1 MKTIEYNK
9 LKFTSENNEPDLID
23 YYLSDENKAHP
34 FIKYLPKNAIRQ
46 RIINTPIFQEI
57 HTGYNPH
64 ANSLKSISINSPNI
78 IDYEITID
86 DDNIFSNNIS
96 NTSNY
101 KLYSKPISYKNDNP
115 INNNDNNNYNYL
127 SIVNENQN
135 RARSPRIVRN
145 NNLNINDEINNNYEV
160 MIKSNSFSNLNKKSE
175 SPQIKIQNPNFNTIL
190 NFNKNS
196 NNYNSLPM
204 NYYENHYRANSC
216 LNNNISTEYFS
227 KSPLNIKKRRMPL
240 YDGFQ
245 NNFNLSTNHSTKHN
259 TNINNKRNNLSRI
272 ASSFEDKCPL
282 YMNDINSCQNKTFS
296 NQENYD
302 YIIDNPTPNTF
313 GSIYQNDITSKNIN
327 LNKQKY
333 TMNNDFQIIYN
344 NPTSNI
350 QPNYQTTTKIYKSK
364 IPKAIMGNNLNR
376 MSTNIKYAQNHPFS
390 PSPQKTS
397 YIKLDSG
404 NNGAIYQYQY
414 QKSISPPSI
423 KYNVGNNKALT
434 NQVILD
440 SKIGNQYSKI
450 KSSLP
455 KITNFANKLASNYEF
470 SSNNINDISFSDN
483 KFSHKTSMSDN
494 NFNIKLSKKN
504 LKEED
509 LDNNENIHFNK
520 SNIKKNKIS
529 KLKKHNKYGVY
540 KSNSLINIS
549 NEYYIEYMY
558 DHINSIRT
566 KPQSFI
572 KYLKSAINN
581 ISCDKK
587 GNLFYDG
594 NLKVALCKGKIVF
607 EETISFLEKVKP
619 MKPLIFRKE
628 LCVPIP
634 IKEKDFESGD
644 YLRKKI
650 KKIID
655 KGVSVR
661 AFWRDIIK
669 DPEINFLIMIV
680 DDNFIRRGAKRKD
693 ILNSNMKYIG
703 INSGSMGDY
712 FVCYTVLSDE

>member
-1 MKTIEYNK
+1 MKSIEYNK
-9 LKFTSENNEPDLID
+9 LKFTSGNTEQDLID
-23 YYLSDENKAHP
+23 YYMSDENKAHP
-34 FIKYLPKNAIRQ
+34 FIKYLPKNANRQ

-57 HTGYNPH
+57 HTGYNPYSK
-64 ANSLKSISINSPNI
+64 SLKSISINSPNI

-86 DDNIFSNNIS
+86 DDNIFSNNNI

-101 KLYSKPISYKNDNP
+101 KLYSKPDNYKNENQ
-115 INNNDNNNYNYL
+115 INNNHNHNFL
-127 SIVNENQN
+127 STVKENQN
-135 RARSPRIVRN
+135 RVRSPRIIRN
-145 NNLNINDEINNNYEV
+145 NNLNINDDINNNYE
-160 MIKSNSFSNLNKKSE
+160 MMLKSNSFSNLSKRSQ
-175 SPQIKIQNPNFNTIL
+175 SPKMKVQDPNFNSMI
-190 NFNKNS
+190 NFINNS

-204 NYYENHYRANSC
+204 NYYENHYRENSC
-216 LNNNISTEYFS
+216 LNNNISTQHIS
-227 KSPLNIKKRRMPL
+227 KSPLNIKKRNVPL
-240 YDGFQ
+240 YDGCQ
-245 NNFNLSTNHSTKHN
+245 NNFNLSTNHSTKQN
-259 TNINNKRNNLSRI
+259 SNINNKKNNLTRVISN
-272 ASSFEDKCPL
+272 FEDKL
-282 YMNDINSCQNKTFS
+282 YLYVNDINSCQNKTFS

-313 GSIYQNDITSKNIN
+313 RSIYQNDIINKNTNN
-327 LNKQKY
+327 LNNV
-333 TMNNDFQIIYN
+333 NNNVEIIYN
-344 NPTSNI
+344 NRPSNI
-350 QPNYQTTTKIYKSK
+350 QPNYRTTTKIYKS
-364 IPKAIMGNNLNR
+364 IFPKTIMTNNLNR
-376 MSTNIKYAQNHPFS
+376 MPKNIKYFQNHPFS
-390 PSPQKTS
+390 SSPQKINS
-397 YIKLDSG
+397 HIKLDSG
-404 NNGAIYQYQY
+404 NNGEIYQYQY
-414 QKSISPPSI
+414 QKSISPTNI
-423 KYNVGNNKALT
+423 KYNAGNNKTLT

-440 SKIGNQYSKI
+440 SNIGNQYYKI

-455 KITNFANKLASNYEF
+455 KITNFANKLTSNFEF

-483 KFSHKTSMSDN
+483 KFSHKASMSEN

-509 LDNNENIHFNK
+509 LDNNENIRFNK
-520 SNIKKNKIS
+520 SNTKKNKIS
-529 KLKKHNKYGVY
+529 KLKIHNNYSIY
-540 KSNSLINIS
+540 KSDSIINIS
-549 NEYYIEYMY
+549 NEYYIKYIY
-558 DHINSIRT
+558 DHINSIRA

-572 KYLKSAINN
+572 KYLRSAINN
-581 ISCDKK
+581 VVCDKK

-607 EETISFLEKVKP
+607 EETISFLEKIKP

-644 YLRKKI
+644 YLRKEI
-650 KKIID
+650 KTIID

-669 DPEINFLIMIV
+669 DPEMNFLLMIV

-703 INSGSMGDY
+703 INSGTKGDY

>member
-1 MKTIEYNK
+1 MKSIEYNK
-9 LKFTSENNEPDLID
+9 LKFTSGNTEQDLID
-23 YYLSDENKAHP
+23 YYMSDENKAHP
-34 FIKYLPKNAIRQ
+34 FIKYLPKNANRQ

-57 HTGYNPH
+57 HTGYNPYSK
-64 ANSLKSISINSPNI
+64 SLKSISINSPNI

-86 DDNIFSNNIS
+86 DDNIFSNNNI

-101 KLYSKPISYKNDNP
+101 KLYSKPDNYKNENQ
-115 INNNDNNNYNYL
+115 INNNHNHNFL
-127 SIVNENQN
+127 STVKENQN
-135 RARSPRIVRN
+135 RVRSPRIIRN
-145 NNLNINDEINNNYEV
+145 NNLNINDDINNNYE
-160 MIKSNSFSNLNKKSE
+160 MMLKSNSFSNLSKRSQ
-175 SPQIKIQNPNFNTIL
+175 SPKMKVQDPNFNSMI
-190 NFNKNS
+190 NFINNS

-204 NYYENHYRANSC
+204 NYYENHYRENSC
-216 LNNNISTEYFS
+216 LNNNISTQHIS
-227 KSPLNIKKRRMPL
+227 KSPLNIKKRNVPL
-240 YDGFQ
+240 YDGCQ
-245 NNFNLSTNHSTKHN
+245 NNFNLSTNHSTKQN
-259 TNINNKRNNLSRI
+259 SNINNKKNNLTRVISN
-272 ASSFEDKCPL
+272 FDDKL
-282 YMNDINSCQNKTFS
+282 YLYVNDINSCQNKTFP

-313 GSIYQNDITSKNIN
+313 RSIYQNDIINKNTNN
-327 LNKQKY
+327 LNNV
-333 TMNNDFQIIYN
+333 NNNVEIIYN
-344 NPTSNI
+344 NRPSNI
-350 QPNYQTTTKIYKSK
+350 QPNYRTTTKIYKS
-364 IPKAIMGNNLNR
+364 IFPKTIMTNNLNR
-376 MSTNIKYAQNHPFS
+376 MPKNIKYFQNHPFS
-390 PSPQKTS
+390 SSPQKINS
-397 YIKLDSG
+397 HIKLDSG
-404 NNGAIYQYQY
+404 NNGEIYQYQY
-414 QKSISPPSI
+414 QKSISPTNI
-423 KYNVGNNKALT
+423 KYNAGNNKTLT

-440 SKIGNQYSKI
+440 SNIGNQYYKI

-455 KITNFANKLASNYEF
+455 KITNFANKLTSNFEF

-483 KFSHKTSMSDN
+483 KFSHKASMSEN

-509 LDNNENIHFNK
+509 LDNNENIRFNK
-520 SNIKKNKIS
+520 SNTKKNKIS
-529 KLKKHNKYGVY
+529 KLKKHNNYSIY
-540 KSNSLINIS
+540 KSDSIINIS
-549 NEYYIEYMY
+549 NEYYIKYIY
-558 DHINSIRT
+558 DHINSIRA

-572 KYLKSAINN
+572 KYLRSAINN
-581 ISCDKK
+581 VVCDKK

-607 EETISFLEKVKP
+607 EETISFLEKIKP

-644 YLRKKI
+644 YLRKEI
-650 KKIID
+650 KTIID

-669 DPEINFLIMIV
+669 DPEMNFLLMIV

-703 INSGSMGDY
+703 INSGTKGDY

>member
-1 MKTIEYNK
+1 MKSIEYNK
-9 LKFTSENNEPDLID
+9 LKFTSGNTEQDLID
-23 YYLSDENKAHP
+23 YYMSDENKAHP
-34 FIKYLPKNAIRQ
+34 FIKYLPKNANRQ

-57 HTGYNPH
+57 HTGYNPYSK
-64 ANSLKSISINSPNI
+64 SLKSISINSPNI

-86 DDNIFSNNIS
+86 DDNIFSNNNI

-101 KLYSKPISYKNDNP
+101 KLYSKPDNYKNENQ
-115 INNNDNNNYNYL
+115 INNNHNHNFL
-127 SIVNENQN
+127 STVKENQN
-135 RARSPRIVRN
+135 RVRSPRIIRN
-145 NNLNINDEINNNYEV
+145 NNLNINDDINNNYE
-160 MIKSNSFSNLNKKSE
+160 MMLKSNSFSNLSKRSQ
-175 SPQIKIQNPNFNTIL
+175 SPKMKVQEPNFNSMI
-190 NFNKNS
+190 NFINNS

-204 NYYENHYRANSC
+204 NYYENHYRENSC
-216 LNNNISTEYFS
+216 LNNNISTQHIS
-227 KSPLNIKKRRMPL
+227 KSPLNIKKRNVPL
-240 YDGFQ
+240 YDGCQ
-245 NNFNLSTNHSTKHN
+245 NNFNLSTNHSTKQN
-259 TNINNKRNNLSRI
+259 SNINNKKNNLTRVISN
-272 ASSFEDKCPL
+272 FEDKL
-282 YMNDINSCQNKTFS
+282 YLYVNDINSCQNKTFP

-313 GSIYQNDITSKNIN
+313 RSIYQNDIINKNTNN
-327 LNKQKY
+327 LNNV
-333 TMNNDFQIIYN
+333 NNNVEIIYN
-344 NPTSNI
+344 NRPSNI
-350 QPNYQTTTKIYKSK
+350 QPNYRTTTKIYKS
-364 IPKAIMGNNLNR
+364 IFPKTIMTNNLNR
-376 MSTNIKYAQNHPFS
+376 MPKNIKYFQNHPFS
-390 PSPQKTS
+390 SSPQKINS
-397 YIKLDSG
+397 HIKLDSG
-404 NNGAIYQYQY
+404 NNGEIYQYQY
-414 QKSISPPSI
+414 QKSISPTNI
-423 KYNVGNNKALT
+423 KYNAGNNKTLT

-440 SKIGNQYSKI
+440 SNIGNQYYKI

-455 KITNFANKLASNYEF
+455 KITNFANKLTSNFEF

-483 KFSHKTSMSDN
+483 KFSHKASMSEN

-509 LDNNENIHFNK
+509 LDNNENIRFNK
-520 SNIKKNKIS
+520 SNTKKNKIS
-529 KLKKHNKYGVY
+529 KLKKHNNYSIY
-540 KSNSLINIS
+540 KSDSIINIS
-549 NEYYIEYMY
+549 NEYYIKYIY
-558 DHINSIRT
+558 DHINSIRA

-572 KYLKSAINN
+572 KYLRSAINN
-581 ISCDKK
+581 VVCDKK

-607 EETISFLEKVKP
+607 EETISFLEKIKP

-644 YLRKKI
+644 YLRKEI
-650 KKIID
+650 KTIID

-669 DPEINFLIMIV
+669 DPEMNFLLMIV

-703 INSGSMGDY
+703 INSGTKGDY

>member
-1 MKTIEYNK
+1 MKSIEYNK
-9 LKFTSENNEPDLID
+9 LKFTSGNTEQDLID
-23 YYLSDENKAHP
+23 YYMSDENKAHP
-34 FIKYLPKNAIRQ
+34 FIKYLPKNANRQ

-57 HTGYNPH
+57 HTGYNPYSK
-64 ANSLKSISINSPNI
+64 SLKSISINSPNI

-86 DDNIFSNNIS
+86 DDNFFSNNNI

-101 KLYSKPISYKNDNP
+101 KLYSKPDNYKNENQ
-115 INNNDNNNYNYL
+115 INNNHNHNFL
-127 SIVNENQN
+127 STVKENQN
-135 RARSPRIVRN
+135 RVRSPRIIRN
-145 NNLNINDEINNNYEV
+145 NNLNINDDINNNYE
-160 MIKSNSFSNLNKKSE
+160 MMLKSNSFSNLSKRSQ
-175 SPQIKIQNPNFNTIL
+175 SPKMKVQDPNFNSMI
-190 NFNKNS
+190 NFINNS

-204 NYYENHYRANSC
+204 NFYENHYRENSC
-216 LNNNISTEYFS
+216 LNNNISTQHIS
-227 KSPLNIKKRRMPL
+227 KSPLNIKKRNVPL
-240 YDGFQ
+240 YDGCQ
-245 NNFNLSTNHSTKHN
+245 NNFNLSTNHSTKQN
-259 TNINNKRNNLSRI
+259 SNINNKKNNLTRVISN
-272 ASSFEDKCPL
+272 FDDKL
-282 YMNDINSCQNKTFS
+282 YLYVNDINSCQNKTFP

-313 GSIYQNDITSKNIN
+313 RSIYQNDIINKNTNN
-327 LNKQKY
+327 LNNV
-333 TMNNDFQIIYN
+333 NNNVEIIYN
-344 NPTSNI
+344 NRPSNI
-350 QPNYQTTTKIYKSK
+350 QPNYRTTTKIYKS
-364 IPKAIMGNNLNR
+364 IFPKTIMNNNLNR
-376 MSTNIKYAQNHPFS
+376 MPKNIKYFQNHPFS
-390 PSPQKTS
+390 SSPQKINS
-397 YIKLDSG
+397 HIKLDSG
-404 NNGAIYQYQY
+404 NNGEIYQYQY
-414 QKSISPPSI
+414 QKSISPTNI
-423 KYNVGNNKALT
+423 KYNAGNNKTLT

-440 SKIGNQYSKI
+440 SNIGNQYYKI

-455 KITNFANKLASNYEF
+455 KITNFANKLTSNFEF

-483 KFSHKTSMSDN
+483 KFSHKASMSEN

-509 LDNNENIHFNK
+509 LDNNENIRFNK
-520 SNIKKNKIS
+520 SNTKKNKIS
-529 KLKKHNKYGVY
+529 KLKKHNNYSIY
-540 KSNSLINIS
+540 KSDSIINIS
-549 NEYYIEYMY
+549 NEYYIKYIY
-558 DHINSIRT
+558 DHINSIRA

-572 KYLKSAINN
+572 KYLRSAINN
-581 ISCDKK
+581 VVCDKK

-607 EETISFLEKVKP
+607 EETISFLEKIKP

-644 YLRKKI
+644 YLRKEI
-650 KKIID
+650 KTIID

-669 DPEINFLIMIV
+669 DPEMNFLLMIV

-703 INSGSMGDY
+703 INSGTKGDY

>member
-1 MKTIEYNK
+1 MKSIEYNK
-9 LKFTSENNEPDLID
+9 LKFTSGNTEQDLID
-23 YYLSDENKAHP
+23 YYMSDENKAHP
-34 FIKYLPKNAIRQ
+34 FIKYLPKNANRQ

-57 HTGYNPH
+57 HTGYNPYSK
-64 ANSLKSISINSPNI
+64 SLKSISINSPNI

-86 DDNIFSNNIS
+86 DDNIFSNNNI

-101 KLYSKPISYKNDNP
+101 KLYSKPDNYKNENQ
-115 INNNDNNNYNYL
+115 INNNHNHNFL
-127 SIVNENQN
+127 STVKENQN
-135 RARSPRIVRN
+135 RVRSPRIIRN
-145 NNLNINDEINNNYEV
+145 NNLNINDDINNNYE
-160 MIKSNSFSNLNKKSE
+160 MMLKSNSFSNLSKRSQ
-175 SPQIKIQNPNFNTIL
+175 SPKMKVQDPNFNSMI
-190 NFNKNS
+190 NFINNS

-204 NYYENHYRANSC
+204 NYYENHYRENSC
-216 LNNNISTEYFS
+216 LNNNISTQHIS
-227 KSPLNIKKRRMPL
+227 KSPLNIKKRNVPL
-240 YDGFQ
+240 YDGCQ
-245 NNFNLSTNHSTKHN
+245 NNFNLSTNHSTKQN
-259 TNINNKRNNLSRI
+259 SNINNKKNNLTRVISN
-272 ASSFEDKCPL
+272 FEDKL
-282 YMNDINSCQNKTFS
+282 YLYVNDINSCQNKTFP

-313 GSIYQNDITSKNIN
+313 RSIYQNDIINKNKNN
-327 LNKQKY
+327 LNNV
-333 TMNNDFQIIYN
+333 NNNVEIIYN
-344 NPTSNI
+344 NRPSNI
-350 QPNYQTTTKIYKSK
+350 QPNYRTTTKIYKS
-364 IPKAIMGNNLNR
+364 IFPKTIMTNNLNR
-376 MSTNIKYAQNHPFS
+376 MPKNIKYFQNHPFS
-390 PSPQKTS
+390 SSPQKINS
-397 YIKLDSG
+397 HIKLDSG
-404 NNGAIYQYQY
+404 NNGEIYQYQY
-414 QKSISPPSI
+414 QKSISPTNI
-423 KYNVGNNKALT
+423 KYNAGNNKTLT

-440 SKIGNQYSKI
+440 SNIGNQYYKI

-455 KITNFANKLASNYEF
+455 KITNFANKLTSNFEF

-483 KFSHKTSMSDN
+483 KFSHKASMSEN

-509 LDNNENIHFNK
+509 LDNNENIRFNK
-520 SNIKKNKIS
+520 SNTKKNKIS
-529 KLKKHNKYGVY
+529 KLKKHNNYSIY
-540 KSNSLINIS
+540 KSDSIINIS
-549 NEYYIEYMY
+549 NEYYIKYIY
-558 DHINSIRT
+558 DHINSIRA

-572 KYLKSAINN
+572 KYLRSAINN
-581 ISCDKK
+581 VVCDKK

-607 EETISFLEKVKP
+607 EETISFLEKIKP

-644 YLRKKI
+644 YLRKEI
-650 KKIID
+650 KTIID

-669 DPEINFLIMIV
+669 DPEMNFLLMIV

-703 INSGSMGDY
+703 INSGTKGDY

>member
-1 MKTIEYNK
+1 MKSIEYNK
-9 LKFTSENNEPDLID
+9 LKFTSGNTEQDLID
-23 YYLSDENKAHP
+23 YYMSDENKAHP
-34 FIKYLPKNAIRQ
+34 FIKYLPKNANRQ

-57 HTGYNPH
+57 HTGYNPYSK
-64 ANSLKSISINSPNI
+64 SLKSISINSPNI

-86 DDNIFSNNIS
+86 DDNFFSNNNI

-101 KLYSKPISYKNDNP
+101 KLYSKPDNYKNENQ
-115 INNNDNNNYNYL
+115 INNNHNHNFL
-127 SIVNENQN
+127 STVKENQN
-135 RARSPRIVRN
+135 RVRSPRIIRN
-145 NNLNINDEINNNYEV
+145 NNLNINDDINNNYE
-160 MIKSNSFSNLNKKSE
+160 MMLKSNSFSNLSKRSQ
-175 SPQIKIQNPNFNTIL
+175 SPKMKVQDPNFNSMI
-190 NFNKNS
+190 NFINNS

-204 NYYENHYRANSC
+204 NFYENHYRENSC
-216 LNNNISTEYFS
+216 LNNNISTQHIS
-227 KSPLNIKKRRMPL
+227 KSPLNIKKRNVPL
-240 YDGFQ
+240 YDGCQ
-245 NNFNLSTNHSTKHN
+245 NNFNLSTNHSTKQN
-259 TNINNKRNNLSRI
+259 SNINNKKNNLTRVISN
-272 ASSFEDKCPL
+272 FDDKL
-282 YMNDINSCQNKTFS
+282 YLYVNDINSCQNKTFP

-313 GSIYQNDITSKNIN
+313 RSIYQNDIINKNTNN
-327 LNKQKY
+327 LNNV
-333 TMNNDFQIIYN
+333 NNNVEIIYN
-344 NPTSNI
+344 NRPSNI
-350 QPNYQTTTKIYKSK
+350 QPNYRTTTKIYKS
-364 IPKAIMGNNLNR
+364 IFPKTIMTNNLNR
-376 MSTNIKYAQNHPFS
+376 MPKNIKYFQNHPFS
-390 PSPQKTS
+390 SSPQKINS
-397 YIKLDSG
+397 HIKLDSG
-404 NNGAIYQYQY
+404 NNGEIYQYQY
-414 QKSISPPSI
+414 QKSISPTNI
-423 KYNVGNNKALT
+423 KYNAGNNKTLT

-440 SKIGNQYSKI
+440 SNIGNQYYKI

-455 KITNFANKLASNYEF
+455 KITNFANKLTSNFEF

-483 KFSHKTSMSDN
+483 KFSHKASMSEN

-509 LDNNENIHFNK
+509 LDNNENIRFNK
-520 SNIKKNKIS
+520 SNTKKNKIS
-529 KLKKHNKYGVY
+529 KLKKHNNYSIY
-540 KSNSLINIS
+540 KSDSIINIS
-549 NEYYIEYMY
+549 NEYYIKYIY
-558 DHINSIRT
+558 DHINSIRA

-572 KYLKSAINN
+572 KYLRSAINN
-581 ISCDKK
+581 VVCDKK

-607 EETISFLEKVKP
+607 EETISFLEKIKP

-644 YLRKKI
+644 YLRKEI
-650 KKIID
+650 KTIID

-669 DPEINFLIMIV
+669 DPEMNFLLMIV

-703 INSGSMGDY
+703 INSGTKGDY

>member
-1 MKTIEYNK
+1 MKSIEYNK
-9 LKFTSENNEPDLID
+9 LKFTSGNTEQDLID
-23 YYLSDENKAHP
+23 YYMSDENKAHP
-34 FIKYLPKNAIRQ
+34 FIKYLPKNANRQ

-57 HTGYNPH
+57 HTGYNPYSK
-64 ANSLKSISINSPNI
+64 SLKSISINSPNI

-86 DDNIFSNNIS
+86 DDNIFSNNNI

-101 KLYSKPISYKNDNP
+101 KLYSKPDNYKNENQ
-115 INNNDNNNYNYL
+115 INNNHNHNFL
-127 SIVNENQN
+127 STVKENQN
-135 RARSPRIVRN
+135 RVRSPRIIRN
-145 NNLNINDEINNNYEV
+145 NNLNINDDINNNYE
-160 MIKSNSFSNLNKKSE
+160 MMLKSNSFSNLSKRSQ
-175 SPQIKIQNPNFNTIL
+175 SPKMKVQDRNFNSMI
-190 NFNKNS
+190 NFINNS

-204 NYYENHYRANSC
+204 NYYENHYRENSC
-216 LNNNISTEYFS
+216 LNNNISTQHIS
-227 KSPLNIKKRRMPL
+227 KSPLNIKKRNVPL
-240 YDGFQ
+240 YDGCQ
-245 NNFNLSTNHSTKHN
+245 NNFNLSTNHSTKQN
-259 TNINNKRNNLSRI
+259 SNINNKKNNLTRVISN
-272 ASSFEDKCPL
+272 FEDKL
-282 YMNDINSCQNKTFS
+282 YLYVNDINSCQNKTFS

-313 GSIYQNDITSKNIN
+313 RSIYQNDIINKNTNN
-327 LNKQKY
+327 LNNV
-333 TMNNDFQIIYN
+333 NNNVEIIYN
-344 NPTSNI
+344 NRPSNI
-350 QPNYQTTTKIYKSK
+350 QPNYRTTTKIYKS
-364 IPKAIMGNNLNR
+364 IFPKTIMTNNLNR
-376 MSTNIKYAQNHPFS
+376 MPKNIKYFQNHPFS
-390 PSPQKTS
+390 SSPQKINS
-397 YIKLDSG
+397 HIKLDSG
-404 NNGAIYQYQY
+404 NNGEIYQYQY
-414 QKSISPPSI
+414 QKSISPTNI
-423 KYNVGNNKALT
+423 KYNAGNNKTLT

-440 SKIGNQYSKI
+440 SNIGNQYSKI

-455 KITNFANKLASNYEF
+455 KITNFANKLTSNFEF

-483 KFSHKTSMSDN
+483 KFSHKASMSEN

-509 LDNNENIHFNK
+509 LDNNENIRFNK
-520 SNIKKNKIS
+520 SNTKKNKIS
-529 KLKKHNKYGVY
+529 KLKKHNNYSIY
-540 KSNSLINIS
+540 KSDSIINIS
-549 NEYYIEYMY
+549 NEYYIKYIY
-558 DHINSIRT
+558 DHINSIRA

-572 KYLKSAINN
+572 KYLRSAINN
-581 ISCDKK
+581 IVCDKK

-607 EETISFLEKVKP
+607 EETISFLEKIKP

-644 YLRKKI
+644 YLRKEI
-650 KKIID
+650 KTIID

-669 DPEINFLIMIV
+669 DPEMNFLLMIV

-703 INSGSMGDY
+703 INSGTKGDY

>member
-1 MKTIEYNK
+1 MKSIEYNK
-9 LKFTSENNEPDLID
+9 LKFTSGNTEQDLID
-23 YYLSDENKAHP
+23 YYMSDENKAHP
-34 FIKYLPKNAIRQ
+34 FIKYLPKNANRQ

-57 HTGYNPH
+57 HTGYNPYSK
-64 ANSLKSISINSPNI
+64 SLKSISINSPNI

-86 DDNIFSNNIS
+86 DDNIFSNNNI

-101 KLYSKPISYKNDNP
+101 KLYSKPDNYKNENQ
-115 INNNDNNNYNYL
+115 INNNHNHNFL
-127 SIVNENQN
+127 STVKENQN
-135 RARSPRIVRN
+135 RVRSPRIIRN
-145 NNLNINDEINNNYEV
+145 NNLNINDDINNNYE
-160 MIKSNSFSNLNKKSE
+160 MMLKSNSFSNLSKRSQ
-175 SPQIKIQNPNFNTIL
+175 SPKMKVQDPNFNSMI
-190 NFNKNS
+190 NFINNS

-204 NYYENHYRANSC
+204 NYYENHYRENSC
-216 LNNNISTEYFS
+216 LNNNISTQHIS
-227 KSPLNIKKRRMPL
+227 KSPLNIKKRNVPL
-240 YDGFQ
+240 YDGCQ
-245 NNFNLSTNHSTKHN
+245 NNFNLSTNHSTKQN
-259 TNINNKRNNLSRI
+259 SNINNKKNNLTRVISN
-272 ASSFEDKCPL
+272 FEDKL
-282 YMNDINSCQNKTFS
+282 YLYVNDINSCQNKTFP

-313 GSIYQNDITSKNIN
+313 RSIYQNDIINKNTNN
-327 LNKQKY
+327 LNNV
-333 TMNNDFQIIYN
+333 NNNVEIIYN
-344 NPTSNI
+344 NRPSNI
-350 QPNYQTTTKIYKSK
+350 QPNYRTTTKIYKS
-364 IPKAIMGNNLNR
+364 IFPKTIMTNNLNR
-376 MSTNIKYAQNHPFS
+376 MPKNIKYFQNHPFS
-390 PSPQKTS
+390 SSPQKINS
-397 YIKLDSG
+397 HIKLDSG
-404 NNGAIYQYQY
+404 NNGEIYQYQY
-414 QKSISPPSI
+414 QKSISPTNI
-423 KYNVGNNKALT
+423 KYNAGNNKTLT

-440 SKIGNQYSKI
+440 SNIGNQYYKI

-455 KITNFANKLASNYEF
+455 KITNFANKLTSNFEF

-483 KFSHKTSMSDN
+483 KFSHKASMSEN

-509 LDNNENIHFNK
+509 LDNNENISFNK
-520 SNIKKNKIS
+520 SNTKKNKIS
-529 KLKKHNKYGVY
+529 KLKKHNNYSIY
-540 KSNSLINIS
+540 KSDSIINIS
-549 NEYYIEYMY
+549 NEYYIKYIY
-558 DHINSIRT
+558 DHINSIRA

-572 KYLKSAINN
+572 KYLRSAINN
-581 ISCDKK
+581 VVCDKK

-607 EETISFLEKVKP
+607 EETISFLEKIKP

-644 YLRKKI
+644 YLRKEI
-650 KKIID
+650 KTIID

-669 DPEINFLIMIV
+669 DPEMNFLLMIV

-703 INSGSMGDY
+703 INSGTKGDY

>member
-1 MKTIEYNK
+1 M
-9 LKFTSENNEPDLID
+9 
-23 YYLSDENKAHP
+23 SDENKAHP
-34 FIKYLPKNAIRQ
+34 FIKYLPKNANRQ

-57 HTGYNPH
+57 HTGYNPYSK
-64 ANSLKSISINSPNI
+64 SLKSISINSPNI

-86 DDNIFSNNIS
+86 DDNIFSNNNI

-101 KLYSKPISYKNDNP
+101 KLYSKPDNYKNENQ
-115 INNNDNNNYNYL
+115 INNNHNHNFL
-127 SIVNENQN
+127 STVKENQN
-135 RARSPRIVRN
+135 RVRSPRIIRN
-145 NNLNINDEINNNYEV
+145 NNLNINDDINNNYE
-160 MIKSNSFSNLNKKSE
+160 MMLKSNSFSNLSKRSQ
-175 SPQIKIQNPNFNTIL
+175 SPKMKVQDPNFNSMI
-190 NFNKNS
+190 NFINNS

-204 NYYENHYRANSC
+204 NYYENHYRENSC
-216 LNNNISTEYFS
+216 LNNNISTQHIS
-227 KSPLNIKKRRMPL
+227 KSPLNIKKRNVPL
-240 YDGFQ
+240 YDGCQ
-245 NNFNLSTNHSTKHN
+245 NNFNLSTNHSTKQN
-259 TNINNKRNNLSRI
+259 SNINNKKNNLTRVISN
-272 ASSFEDKCPL
+272 FEDKL
-282 YMNDINSCQNKTFS
+282 YLYVNDINSCQNKTFP

-313 GSIYQNDITSKNIN
+313 RSIYQNDIINKNTNN
-327 LNKQKY
+327 LNNV
-333 TMNNDFQIIYN
+333 NNNVEIIYN
-344 NPTSNI
+344 NRPSNI
-350 QPNYQTTTKIYKSK
+350 QPNYRTTTKIYKS
-364 IPKAIMGNNLNR
+364 IFPKTIMTNNLNR
-376 MSTNIKYAQNHPFS
+376 MPKNIKYFQNHPFS
-390 PSPQKTS
+390 SSPQKINS
-397 YIKLDSG
+397 HIKLDSG
-404 NNGAIYQYQY
+404 NNGEIYQYQY
-414 QKSISPPSI
+414 QKSISPTNI
-423 KYNVGNNKALT
+423 KYNAGNNKTLT

-440 SKIGNQYSKI
+440 SNIGNQYYKI

-455 KITNFANKLASNYEF
+455 KITNFANKLTSNFEF

-483 KFSHKTSMSDN
+483 KFSHKASMSEN

-509 LDNNENIHFNK
+509 LDNNENIRFNK
-520 SNIKKNKIS
+520 SNTKKNKIS
-529 KLKKHNKYGVY
+529 KLKIHNNYSIY
-540 KSNSLINIS
+540 KSDSIINIS
-549 NEYYIEYMY
+549 NEYYIKYIY
-558 DHINSIRT
+558 DHINSIRA

-572 KYLKSAINN
+572 KYLRSAINN
-581 ISCDKK
+581 VVCDKK

-607 EETISFLEKVKP
+607 EETISFLEKIKP

-644 YLRKKI
+644 YLRKEI
-650 KKIID
+650 KTIID

-669 DPEINFLIMIV
+669 DPEMNFLLMIV

-703 INSGSMGDY
+703 INSGTKGDY

>member
-1 MKTIEYNK
+1 MKSIEYNK
-9 LKFTSENNEPDLID
+9 LKFTSGNTEQDLID
-23 YYLSDENKAHP
+23 YYMSDENKAHP
-34 FIKYLPKNAIRQ
+34 FIKYLPKNANRQ

-57 HTGYNPH
+57 HTGYNPY
-64 ANSLKSISINSPNI
+64 SKSIKSISINSPNI

-86 DDNIFSNNIS
+86 DDNIFSNNNI

-101 KLYSKPISYKNDNP
+101 KLYSKPDNYKNENQ
-115 INNNDNNNYNYL
+115 INNNHNHNFL
-127 SIVNENQN
+127 STVKENQN
-135 RARSPRIVRN
+135 RVRSPRIIRN
-145 NNLNINDEINNNYEV
+145 NNLNINDDINNNYE
-160 MIKSNSFSNLNKKSE
+160 MMLKSNSFSNLSKRSQ
-175 SPQIKIQNPNFNTIL
+175 SPKMKVQEPNFNSMI
-190 NFNKNS
+190 NFINNS

-204 NYYENHYRANSC
+204 NYYENHYRENSC
-216 LNNNISTEYFS
+216 LNNNISTQHIS
-227 KSPLNIKKRRMPL
+227 KSPLNIKKRNVPL
-240 YDGFQ
+240 YDGCQ
-245 NNFNLSTNHSTKHN
+245 NNFNLSTNHSTKQN
-259 TNINNKRNNLSRI
+259 SNINNKKNNLTRVISN
-272 ASSFEDKCPL
+272 FEDKL
-282 YMNDINSCQNKTFS
+282 YLYVNDINSCQNKTFP

-313 GSIYQNDITSKNIN
+313 RSIYQNDIINKNTNN
-327 LNKQKY
+327 LNNV
-333 TMNNDFQIIYN
+333 NNNVEIIYN
-344 NPTSNI
+344 NRPSNI
-350 QPNYQTTTKIYKSK
+350 QPNYRTTTKIYKS
-364 IPKAIMGNNLNR
+364 IFPKTIMTNNLNR
-376 MSTNIKYAQNHPFS
+376 MPKNIKYFQNHPFS
-390 PSPQKTS
+390 SSPQKINS
-397 YIKLDSG
+397 HIKLDSG
-404 NNGAIYQYQY
+404 NNGEIYQYQY
-414 QKSISPPSI
+414 QKSISPTNI
-423 KYNVGNNKALT
+423 KYNAGNNKTLT

-440 SKIGNQYSKI
+440 SNIGNQYYKI

-455 KITNFANKLASNYEF
+455 KITNFANKLTSNFEF

-483 KFSHKTSMSDN
+483 KFSHKASMSEN

-509 LDNNENIHFNK
+509 LDNNENIRFNK
-520 SNIKKNKIS
+520 SNTKKNKIS
-529 KLKKHNKYGVY
+529 KLKKHNYYSIY
-540 KSNSLINIS
+540 KSDSIINIS
-549 NEYYIEYMY
+549 NEYYIKYIY
-558 DHINSIRT
+558 DHINSIRA

-572 KYLKSAINN
+572 KYLRSAINN
-581 ISCDKK
+581 IVCDKK

-607 EETISFLEKVKP
+607 EETISFLEKIKP

-644 YLRKKI
+644 YLRKEI
-650 KKIID
+650 KTIID

-669 DPEINFLIMIV
+669 DPEMNFLLMIV

-703 INSGSMGDY
+703 INSGTKGDY

>member
-1 MKTIEYNK
+1 MKSIEYNK
-9 LKFTSENNEPDLID
+9 LKFTSGNTEQDLID
-23 YYLSDENKAHP
+23 YYMSDENKAHP
-34 FIKYLPKNAIRQ
+34 FIKYLPKNANRQ

-57 HTGYNPH
+57 HTGYNPYSK
-64 ANSLKSISINSPNI
+64 SLKSISINSPNI

-86 DDNIFSNNIS
+86 DDNFFSNNNI

-101 KLYSKPISYKNDNP
+101 KLYSKPDNYKNENQ
-115 INNNDNNNYNYL
+115 INNNHNHNFL
-127 SIVNENQN
+127 STVKENQN
-135 RARSPRIVRN
+135 RVRSPRIIRN
-145 NNLNINDEINNNYEV
+145 NNLNINDDINNNYE
-160 MIKSNSFSNLNKKSE
+160 MMLKSNSFSNLSKRSQ
-175 SPQIKIQNPNFNTIL
+175 SPKMKVQDPNFNSMI
-190 NFNKNS
+190 NFINNS

-204 NYYENHYRANSC
+204 NYYENHYRENSC
-216 LNNNISTEYFS
+216 LNNNISTQHIS
-227 KSPLNIKKRRMPL
+227 KSPLNIKKRNVPL
-240 YDGFQ
+240 YDGCQ
-245 NNFNLSTNHSTKHN
+245 NNFK
-259 TNINNKRNNLSRI
+259 
-272 ASSFEDKCPL
+272 L
-282 YMNDINSCQNKTFS
+282 YLYVNDINSCQNKTFP

-313 GSIYQNDITSKNIN
+313 RSIYQNDIINKNTNN
-327 LNKQKY
+327 LNNV
-333 TMNNDFQIIYN
+333 NNNVEIIYN
-344 NPTSNI
+344 NRPSNI
-350 QPNYQTTTKIYKSK
+350 QPNYRTTTKIYKS
-364 IPKAIMGNNLNR
+364 IFPKTIMNNNLNR
-376 MSTNIKYAQNHPFS
+376 MPKNIKYFQNHPFS
-390 PSPQKTS
+390 SSPQKINS
-397 YIKLDSG
+397 HIKLDSG
-404 NNGAIYQYQY
+404 NNGEIYQYQY
-414 QKSISPPSI
+414 QKSISPTNI
-423 KYNVGNNKALT
+423 KYNAGNNKTLT

-440 SKIGNQYSKI
+440 SNIGNQYYKI

-455 KITNFANKLASNYEF
+455 KITNFANKLTSNFEF

-483 KFSHKTSMSDN
+483 KFSHKASMSEN

-509 LDNNENIHFNK
+509 LDNNENIRFNK
-520 SNIKKNKIS
+520 SNTKKNKIS
-529 KLKKHNKYGVY
+529 KLKKHNNYSIY
-540 KSNSLINIS
+540 KSDSIINIS
-549 NEYYIEYMY
+549 NEYYIKYIY
-558 DHINSIRT
+558 DHINSIRA

-572 KYLKSAINN
+572 KYLRSAINN
-581 ISCDKK
+581 VVCDKK

-607 EETISFLEKVKP
+607 EETISFLEKIKP

-644 YLRKKI
+644 YLRKEI
-650 KKIID
+650 KTIID

-669 DPEINFLIMIV
+669 DPEMNFLLMIV

-703 INSGSMGDY
+703 INSGTKGDY

>member
-1 MKTIEYNK
+1 MKGIEYNK
-9 LKFTSENNEPDLID
+9 LKFTSDNTEQDLID
-23 YYLSDENKAHP
+23 YYMSDENKAHP
-34 FIKYLPKNAIRQ
+34 FIKYLPKNANRQ

-57 HTGYNPH
+57 HTGYNPYSK
-64 ANSLKSISINSPNI
+64 SLKSISINSPNI

-86 DDNIFSNNIS
+86 DDNISSNNNI
-96 NTSNY
+96 NTINY
-101 KLYSKPISYKNDNP
+101 KLYSKPDNYKNENQ
-115 INNNDNNNYNYL
+115 INNNL
-127 SIVNENQN
+127 STVKENQN
-135 RARSPRIVRN
+135 RARSPRIIRN
-145 NNLNINDEINNNYEV
+145 NNLNINDDINNNYE
-160 MIKSNSFSNLNKKSE
+160 MMLKSNSFSNLSKRSQ
-175 SPQIKIQNPNFNTIL
+175 SPKMKVQDPNFNSMI
-190 NFNKNS
+190 NFINNS

-204 NYYENHYRANSC
+204 NYYENHYRENSS
-216 LNNNISTEYFS
+216 LNNNISTQHIS
-227 KSPLNIKKRRMPL
+227 KSPLNIKKRNVPL
-240 YDGFQ
+240 YDGCQ
-245 NNFNLSTNHSTKHN
+245 NNFNLSNNHSTKQN
-259 TNINNKRNNLSRI
+259 SNINNKKNNLTRVISN
-272 ASSFEDKCPL
+272 FEDKLSL
-282 YMNDINSCQNKTFS
+282 YINDINSSKNKTFS

-313 GSIYQNDITSKNIN
+313 ISIYQNDIINKNTNN
-327 LNKQKY
+327 LNNV
-333 TMNNDFQIIYN
+333 NNDVEIIYKN
-344 NPTSNI
+344 RPSNI
-350 QPNYQTTTKIYKSK
+350 QPNYRTTTKIYKS
-364 IPKAIMGNNLNR
+364 IFPKTIMSNNLNR
-376 MSTNIKYAQNHPFS
+376 MPKNIKYVQNHPFS
-390 PSPQKTS
+390 SSPQKINS
-397 YIKLDSG
+397 HIKLDSG
-404 NNGAIYQYQY
+404 NNEAIYQYQY
-414 QKSISPPSI
+414 QKSISPTNI
-423 KYNVGNNKALT
+423 KYNAGNNKTLT

-440 SKIGNQYSKI
+440 SNIGNQCSKI

-455 KITNFANKLASNYEF
+455 KITNFEF

-483 KFSHKTSMSDN
+483 KFSHKSSMSEN

-509 LDNNENIHFNK
+509 LDSNENIHFNK
-520 SNIKKNKIS
+520 ANTKKNKIS
-529 KLKKHNKYGVY
+529 KLKKHNNYGIY
-540 KSNSLINIS
+540 KSDSIINIS
-549 NEYYIEYMY
+549 NEYYIEYIY
-558 DHINSIRT
+558 DHINSIRV

-572 KYLKSAINN
+572 KYLRSAINN
-581 ISCDKK
+581 IVCDKK

-644 YLRKKI
+644 YLRKEI
-650 KKIID
+650 KTIID

-669 DPEINFLIMIV
+669 DPEINFLLMIV

-703 INSGSMGDY
+703 INSGTMGDY

>member
-1 MKTIEYNK
+1 
-9 LKFTSENNEPDLID
+9 
-23 YYLSDENKAHP
+23 
-34 FIKYLPKNAIRQ
+34 
-46 RIINTPIFQEI
+46 
-57 HTGYNPH
+57 
-64 ANSLKSISINSPNI
+64 
-78 IDYEITID
+78 
-86 DDNIFSNNIS
+86 
-96 NTSNY
+96 
-101 KLYSKPISYKNDNP
+101 
-115 INNNDNNNYNYL
+115 
-127 SIVNENQN
+127 
-135 RARSPRIVRN
+135 
-145 NNLNINDEINNNYEV
+145 
-160 MIKSNSFSNLNKKSE
+160 MI
-175 SPQIKIQNPNFNTIL
+175 
-190 NFNKNS
+190 
-196 NNYNSLPM
+196 
-204 NYYENHYRANSC
+204 
-216 LNNNISTEYFS
+216 
-227 KSPLNIKKRRMPL
+227 
-240 YDGFQ
+240 
-245 NNFNLSTNHSTKHN
+245 
-259 TNINNKRNNLSRI
+259 
-272 ASSFEDKCPL
+272 
-282 YMNDINSCQNKTFS
+282 
-296 NQENYD
+296 
-302 YIIDNPTPNTF
+302 
-313 GSIYQNDITSKNIN
+313 
-327 LNKQKY
+327 
-333 TMNNDFQIIYN
+333 
-344 NPTSNI
+344 
-350 QPNYQTTTKIYKSK
+350 
-364 IPKAIMGNNLNR
+364 
-376 MSTNIKYAQNHPFS
+376 
-390 PSPQKTS
+390 
-397 YIKLDSG
+397 
-404 NNGAIYQYQY
+404 
-414 QKSISPPSI
+414 
-423 KYNVGNNKALT
+423 
-434 NQVILD
+434 
-440 SKIGNQYSKI
+440 
-450 KSSLP
+450 
-455 KITNFANKLASNYEF
+455 SNYEF

-634 IKEKDFESGD
+634 IKEKDFQSGD

-669 DPEINFLIMIV
+669 DPEINFLLMIV

-693 ILNSNMKYIG
+693 IFNSNMKYIG
-703 INSGSMGDY
+703 TNSGSMGDY